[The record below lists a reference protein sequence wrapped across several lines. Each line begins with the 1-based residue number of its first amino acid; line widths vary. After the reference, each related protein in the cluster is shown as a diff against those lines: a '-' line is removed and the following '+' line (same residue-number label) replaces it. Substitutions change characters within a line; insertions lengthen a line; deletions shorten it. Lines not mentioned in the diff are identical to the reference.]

1 MLENKILYGDLVSNK
16 ILVDLKVQIQKLLPN
31 KIKIVFIQVG
41 DNIASKSYIL
51 KKKNISNQLGILS
64 QIINLPL
71 NTNVLFLKKLIF
83 KLNKDKSVNG
93 ILIQLPLPKHL
104 NEYEIVNYVNTNKD
118 IDGINKKNLGKIMQN
133 NFNGLLPCTPTGI
146 IELLKNY
153 NIELEHKHI
162 VIVGRS
168 IIVGKPLSMMLLS
181 NIKKIGNATVTVC
194 HSKTKNIKNIIAIAD
209 ILIVAVGKPK
219 FIKKEMIKKESII
232 IDVGVNKDFNSNK
245 IVGDVD
251 FNNVIKKASKITPVP
266 GGIGPLTI
274 ASLMKNTLKAYN
286 LQKNLHFL

>member
-104 NEYEIVNYVNTNKD
+104 NEYEI
-118 IDGINKKNLGKIMQN
+118 
-133 NFNGLLPCTPTGI
+133 I
-146 IELLKNY
+146 I
-153 NIELEHKHI
+153 
-162 VIVGRS
+162 
-168 IIVGKPLSMMLLS
+168 
-181 NIKKIGNATVTVC
+181 
-194 HSKTKNIKNIIAIAD
+194 
-209 ILIVAVGKPK
+209 
-219 FIKKEMIKKESII
+219 
-232 IDVGVNKDFNSNK
+232 
-245 IVGDVD
+245 
-251 FNNVIKKASKITPVP
+251 
-266 GGIGPLTI
+266 
-274 ASLMKNTLKAYN
+274 
-286 LQKNLHFL
+286 

>member
-1 MLENKILYGDLVSNK
+1 
-16 ILVDLKVQIQKLLPN
+16 
-31 KIKIVFIQVG
+31 
-41 DNIASKSYIL
+41 
-51 KKKNISNQLGILS
+51 
-64 QIINLPL
+64 
-71 NTNVLFLKKLIF
+71 
-83 KLNKDKSVNG
+83 
-93 ILIQLPLPKHL
+93 
-104 NEYEIVNYVNTNKD
+104 
-118 IDGINKKNLGKIMQN
+118 
-133 NFNGLLPCTPTGI
+133 
-146 IELLKNY
+146 
-153 NIELEHKHI
+153 
-162 VIVGRS
+162 
-168 IIVGKPLSMMLLS
+168 MLLS

>member
-118 IDGINKKNLGKIMQN
+118 RDGINKKNLGKIMQN

-146 IELLKNY
+146 IELLKN
-153 NIELEHKHI
+153 
-162 VIVGRS
+162 S
-168 IIVGKPLSMMLLS
+168 LS
-181 NIKKIGNATVTVC
+181 
-194 HSKTKNIKNIIAIAD
+194 
-209 ILIVAVGKPK
+209 
-219 FIKKEMIKKESII
+219 
-232 IDVGVNKDFNSNK
+232 
-245 IVGDVD
+245 
-251 FNNVIKKASKITPVP
+251 
-266 GGIGPLTI
+266 
-274 ASLMKNTLKAYN
+274 
-286 LQKNLHFL
+286 